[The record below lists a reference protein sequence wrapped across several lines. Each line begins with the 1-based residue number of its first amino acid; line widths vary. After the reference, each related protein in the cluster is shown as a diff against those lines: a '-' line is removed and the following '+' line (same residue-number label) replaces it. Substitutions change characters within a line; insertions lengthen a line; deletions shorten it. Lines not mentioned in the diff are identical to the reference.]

1 MKSATDSASLSFA
14 FGDRETVVS
23 FSSLDTSLLAG
34 NAVWIADENT
44 RRYAPSDCI
53 VVPPG
58 EASKSWDTAHRLLL
72 ALLERGTE
80 RSGTLVGV
88 GGGVVCDLAAF
99 VASIYARGI
108 HLTLVPTSL
117 LAMVDAALGGKTGI
131 DFGGYKNMVGTF
143 YPAERLIVDPRTVET
158 LPERE
163 YKSGLAETIK
173 TGLLGDEALL
183 AVLESRR
190 DEVLA
195 RNPAIVEEMVRR
207 CVAVKGRIASADFR
221 EGAGTAKAPGG
232 ERGAA
237 QPGPGRAALNL
248 GHTFAH
254 ALEAVT
260 ELSRY
265 THGEAVAWGIY
276 RATLVS
282 RGQGRCSEDY
292 LRRVRNVLEAYGFD
306 LEVPDLDVDALVTAM
321 YRDKKTAGGAL
332 KFVLQEGPGRQELV
346 TLGEPEIR
354 RALLYSS

>member
-1 MKSATDSASLSFA
+1 MKSTTDSEPLSFV

-23 FSSLDTSLLAG
+23 FSSLDANLLPD
-34 NAVWIADENT
+34 NAVWVADENT

-58 EASKSWDTAHRLLL
+58 EASKGWDTAHRLLL
-72 ALLERGTE
+72 ELLERRTE
-80 RSGTLVGV
+80 RGGTLVGV
-88 GGGVVCDLAAF
+88 GGGVVCDLTAF

-108 HLTLVPTSL
+108 HLALVPTSL

-143 YPAERLIVDPRTVET
+143 YPAERLIVDPGTVET

-173 TGLLGDEALL
+173 TALLGDDELL
-183 AVLESRR
+183 SVLESRR

-195 RNPAIVEEMVRR
+195 RNPKVVEEMVRR
-207 CVAVKGRIASADFR
+207 CVTVKGRIASADFR
-221 EGAGTAKAPGG
+221 EGAGSAVPPGRNR
-232 ERGAA
+232 EAA
-237 QPGPGRAALNL
+237 MPGPGRAALNL
-248 GHTFAH
+248 GHTFGH

-282 RGQGRCSEDY
+282 RAQGRCSENY
-292 LRRVRNVLEAYGFD
+292 LLRVRHLLEAYGFQ
-306 LEVPDLDVDALVTAM
+306 LEVSDLDADALVAAM

-346 TLGEPEIR
+346 TLEEPEIR
-354 RALLYSS
+354 RALG